1 MDTKIFIR
9 SATEND
15 VPIIFALIKELAEF
29 EKLADQIKTSEDEL
43 RNTLFGK
50 DNFVEILLAE
60 YEGKVVGQ
68 ALFFKNFSTFLGKT
82 GIYLEDLYVRQNM
95 RGMGIGKTLLEKIIA
110 IAKQRN
116 YGRVEWSVLDWNQSA
131 IDFYKKIGAVPL
143 NDWTVFTASSPPMD
157 KCAASGLY

>member
-1 MDTKIFIR
+1 M
-9 SATEND
+9 S
-15 VPIIFALIKELAEF
+15 
-29 EKLADQIKTSEDEL
+29 DQISTTEAEL
-43 RNTLFGK
+43 EKTLFGDDK
-50 DNFVEILLAE
+50 FVEILVAE
-60 YEGKVVGQ
+60 VEGIIVGY
-68 ALFFKNFSTFLGKT
+68 ALFFKNFSTFLGKP

-143 NDWTVFTASSPPMD
+143 NDWTVFRLTSD
-157 KCAASGLY
+157 KF

>member
-1 MDTKIFIR
+1 MVNNLIIRVAAKKDVASIF
-9 SATEND
+9 S
-15 VPIIFALIKELAEF
+15 LIKELAEY
-29 EKLADQIKTSEDEL
+29 EKLSDQISTTESQLE
-43 RNTLFGK
+43 NTLFG
-50 DNFVEILLAE
+50 DENFVEILVAE
-60 YEGKVVGQ
+60 VEGIIVGY
-68 ALFFKNFSTFLGKT
+68 ALFFKNFSTFLGKP

-143 NDWTVFTASSPPMD
+143 NDWTVFRLTSD
-157 KCAASGLY
+157 KF

>member
-1 MDTKIFIR
+1 MVNKLIIRIAEKKDVASIF
-9 SATEND
+9 S
-15 VPIIFALIKELAEF
+15 LIKELAEY
-29 EKLADQIKTSEDEL
+29 EKLSDQISTSESQLE
-43 RNTLFGK
+43 NTLFG
-50 DNFVEILLAE
+50 DENFVEILVAE
-60 YEGKVVGQ
+60 VEGIIVGY

-143 NDWTVFTASSPPMD
+143 NDWTVFRLISD
-157 KCAASGLY
+157 KF